1 LQRAPRAPLARGA
14 RENFS
19 DLFFRKDEK
28 SGTLPSE
35 STFFRKSHL
44 KQVAFS
50 RSGLF
55 SQIRGQFSKKNQE
68 KISIWVPPLPP
79 PLRQPPVVVRMSF
92 TNRKIWKNAKKN
104 GDND

>member
-1 LQRAPRAPLARGA
+1 MKNSL
-14 RENFS
+14 
-19 DLFFRKDEK
+19 
-28 SGTLPSE
+28 GTLPSE
-35 STFFRKSHL
+35 STFFRKPRL

-50 RSGLF
+50 RSGIF
-55 SQIRGQFSKKNQE
+55 SQIRGQFSKKI
-68 KISIWVPPLPP
+68 KKKYPFGSLFPP